1 MKKFTLGLKMCFVL
15 SVCLILMAFMPMVN
29 LDEQTVYIQ
38 KLLTAHYD
46 DTPGSPSLERYEL
59 NVTNNGFCRYK
70 RHFKNGKVE
79 YFSFNLMKFK
89 DMDYYGTDKRGELFL
104 RTKNDDVIVQTYN
117 DKDEGDVD
125 SMATYMVIPLRDIE
139 PQDLTEL
146 SERLVRLNTRGLAQ
160 K

>member
-1 MKKFTLGLKMCFVL
+1 MKKFTLRLKMCFVL
-15 SVCLILMAFMPMVN
+15 SVCLILMAFIPMTA
-29 LDEQTVYIQ
+29 LDEQTGYIQ

-46 DTPGSPSLERYEL
+46 DTPGLPVVERYEL
-59 NVTNNGFCRYK
+59 NVTNSGFCRYK
-70 RHFKNGKVE
+70 RHFTNGKVE

-89 DMDYYGTDKRGELFL
+89 DLDYYGTDKKGELFL

-125 SMATYMVIPLRDIE
+125 SMATYMVIPLRNIE

-146 SERLVRLNTRGLAQ
+146 SEKLLRLNTQRLAQ